1 MLSIMSSLR
10 KTILKLFPA
19 VGLLFTTTP
28 SAMAADGIVIDTAN
42 TGAAATTNQAAAAQ
56 VVELKGDA
64 GGRRFDG
71 IGVVDGGGATS
82 VLLKDYP
89 EPQRSQILDLV
100 YKPKF
105 GASVSALLVEIPGD
119 GNATQ
124 GSMPSHMHTRDD
136 LNYSRGYTWWIL
148 REAKKRNPDLT
159 LDGTAWAAPGWLGNG
174 NFWSQDTADY
184 YVKWLQGLRSVYGLE
199 FDAIGCRNEK
209 GVSYDFV
216 KMLRA
221 TLDANGF
228 DKVRI
233 HAFDNWPANKFD
245 FVKDMVTDEKLRDA
259 IGILSAHTLA
269 KIPASPEVREM
280 AAQMNKPI
288 WNTEEHVYLKG
299 FDCAIS
305 IVKAFNENFIRSGA
319 TKIVNW
325 YGIAGVYP
333 MEPYSE
339 DPAMLLARSP
349 WSGHYEIREALWGYA
364 HYGQF
369 TQVGW
374 QYLDGGCGDLAGGGT
389 FVTLKSPGN
398 DYSIIIETK
407 GATAPQQMRFQIGGG
422 LAGKELCVWRSNAK
436 EQFIQQAG
444 IMPVN
449 GSFTITLEPDSI
461 YSLSTT
467 TGQQKGSF
475 DNIPADKP
483 FPLPYYETFDEY
495 SNPKEYGYLP
505 RYTADIA
512 DVFEIVDRPDQ
523 KGKCLRQVIPVRPV
537 EWAPEYMPYTVLG
550 DDQWRDYEV
559 SADVYLNP
567 GDSAG
572 VMGRI
577 NNVGPGFRNVPKG
590 YYLTLGDDGQCHLV
604 LIRGLKRNPNKLE
617 GDVEQQAL
625 IRAGKAG
632 DDSEGG
638 PKELGTVQL
647 PNIRPDQ
654 WHNLK
659 LRFEGTNITGF
670 VDDKPVLTAT
680 DNVYGRGMAGLR
692 AGEDKNKLCTPYFD
706 NLLIK
711 AINAPVPNPSQPLP
725 AQSPMYS
732 IPLSNLLPLKT
743 VATTSQK

>member
-1 MLSIMSSLR
+1 MSSLR